1 MIPFLLPLATVL
13 NRWLKELIMKV
24 IDLLTTKHRQ
34 LKMKSTEEILVQM
47 AHSAVVEAADY
58 KLSPSSRQSLPERS

>member
-34 LKMKSTEEILVQM
+34 LKIKLTEEILVQM
-47 AHSAVVEAADY
+47 AHSAVAGAADC